1 MAKLTKK
8 NAATIKQ
15 MVAEQERYYQ
25 KWLKQWVAQ
34 IGRAALSPTKSE
46 D

>member
-1 MAKLTKK
+1 MAKLSKK
-8 NAATIKQ
+8 NRDTIKQ
-15 MVAEQERYYQ
+15 MAAAQERYYQ

-46 D
+46 E